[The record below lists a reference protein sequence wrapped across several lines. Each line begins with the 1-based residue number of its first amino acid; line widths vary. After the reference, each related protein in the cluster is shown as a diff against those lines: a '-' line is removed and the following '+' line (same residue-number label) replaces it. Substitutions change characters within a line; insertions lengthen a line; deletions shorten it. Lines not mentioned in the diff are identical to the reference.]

1 MKPLKKLPP
10 LAGLITGLALTVG
23 LTHPASAQLFATWT
37 PSVIVGGSTG
47 AKFLATSAGNFVVTV
62 RQPTGAPAPGVLVEL
77 DYSPV
82 PTSRIIDTQNPGTTV
97 TCPLRVLSKVTDVNG
112 VAAFNPRL
120 TGWDN
125 GPQVMLR
132 VAGVVVT
139 TLATRSTAMDIGSPA
154 TSLSAFSL
162 FASRY
167 GFVFPEADFDVSGG
181 VVGLGDFAIFS
192 SEYTKPQP
200 AQGIC
205 P

>member
-1 MKPLKKLPP
+1 MLPP
-10 LAGLITGLALTVG
+10 LAGLVAGLALTVG
-23 LTHPASAQLFATWT
+23 FTHPASAQFFTTWT

-62 RQPTGAPAPGVLVEL
+62 RHATGAPAPGVLVEL

-112 VAAFNPRL
+112 VAAFNPRI

-154 TSLSAFSL
+154 TALSAFSL
-162 FASRY
+162 FAARY
-167 GFVFPEADFDVSGG
+167 GLVFPEADFDVSGG
-181 VVGLGDFAIFS
+181 VVGLSDFAIFS